1 MQANNHQKPKA
12 REKHIHEDPMGRE
25 QASMLFNMLMEGE
38 KEGKKKWEGCITT
51 SLLLLINCLFFNIHL
66 RLSIQAILSLSD
78 GHCLVKHCI
87 LENVALLKKPNKEE
101 KKIWS

>member
-38 KEGKKKWEGCITT
+38 KEGKKKWEGCTERKVKKKHHCE
-51 SLLLLINCLFFNIHL
+51 N
-66 RLSIQAILSLSD
+66 SIK
-78 GHCLVKHCI
+78 KHYGQ
-87 LENVALLKKPNKEE
+87 P
-101 KKIWS
+101 S

>member
-38 KEGKKKWEGCITT
+38 KEGKKKWEGCTERKVKKKTPLWKQYKKTLWTT
-51 SLLLLINCLFFNIHL
+51 KLKAGINYYYL
-66 RLSIQAILSLSD
+66 
-78 GHCLVKHCI
+78 
-87 LENVALLKKPNKEE
+87 
-101 KKIWS
+101 

>member
-51 SLLLLINCLFFNIHL
+51 LGGGGAQSE
-66 RLSIQAILSLSD
+66 R
-78 GHCLVKHCI
+78 
-87 LENVALLKKPNKEE
+87 
-101 KKIWS
+101 